1 MRSVEEKV
9 RLSAKWRRSKKHSKW
24 LDIFKSTDEIRS
36 KKPRQPFQ
44 IRNLKVKKQAHF
56 YKFRV
61 PKMHM
66 ERTWREPKPLIDI
79 LEENDEIIVVTEF
92 TGFNKENL
100 KIHVKNQKLTL
111 SAESPERKYYKSLNL
126 PKRVIPDKIYTK
138 YKNGVLEIRL
148 KKDAEE
154 KTIDKLAG

>member
-24 LDIFKSTDEIRS
+24 LDILKNANQTRS
-36 KKPRQPFQ
+36 KKPRQLLP
-44 IRNLKVKKQAHF
+44 IRNLEVKRQAHL
-56 YKFRV
+56 YTFRI
-61 PKMHM
+61 PKVHM

-79 LEENDEIIVVTEF
+79 LEENDEIIVITEF

-126 PKRVIPDKIYTK
+126 PKRVIPNKIHTK

-148 KKDAEE
+148 KKDVEE